1 MELTDCP
8 VCLICK
14 GKLDKKGKEN
24 TKYKISG
31 YCKNC
36 DIYIEIEI
44 KFKNECEMTENEEN
58 KI

>member
-1 MELTDCP
+1 MELIECP
-8 VCLICK
+8 ICK
-14 GKLDKKGKEN
+14 GKLDKEGKEN

-36 DIYIEIEI
+36 DIDIEIEI
-44 KFKNECEMTENEEN
+44 KFENECEVVENEEN